1 MSTIEQVNENSK
13 TDIIL
18 ALDISIACI
27 GISIVKDDGKS
38 DPEILKITHV
48 VPKIKKNIKGIEAL
62 ILRKEIFENEFL
74 SKYKNFGI
82 TECIIES
89 PLAFA
94 TGNSNVETVSQ
105 LLQFNGL
112 LSESVY
118 RVLGIIPNYISSYNA
133 RLYSFPQL
141 LSIRKL
147 NKKGDLYPLNH
158 YKKALKNNDLV
169 LFGSF
174 PFDCDKKSV
183 MMDLVS
189 EKYPSI
195 EWITDKKGGIKK
207 ENYDACDSLVCA
219 LAYINKKR
227 YGDIN
232 PIITKSEICNLEN
245 SKLIEISYTIE
256 YWDKKDNRI
265 LNISIN

>member
-1 MSTIEQVNENSK
+1 MSTTTENQNAN
-13 TDIIL
+13 IIL
-18 ALDISIACI
+18 GLDISTACI
-27 GISIVKDDGKS
+27 GISIVKDDGVS
-38 DPEILKITHV
+38 EPEILKITHV
-48 VPKIKKNIKGIEAL
+48 IPKIKKTIKGIEAL
-62 ILRKEIFENEFL
+62 ILRKDIFEKEFL
-74 SKYKNFGI
+74 ENYKDFGI
-82 TECIIES
+82 TECVIES

-118 RVLGIIPNYISSYNA
+118 RVLGIIPNYVSSYNA
-133 RLYSFPQL
+133 RLLSFPQL
-141 LSIRKL
+141 LSIRRL
-147 NKKGDLYPLNH
+147 NKKGEMYPLSH
-158 YKKALKNNDLV
+158 YKKAIKNNDLV

-189 EKYPSI
+189 EKYPTI
-195 EWITDKKGGIKK
+195 EWIVDKKGNIKK

-227 YGDIN
+227 YGEIDPKIVDTIVETN
-232 PIITKSEICNLEN
+232 ETTNETNIT
-245 SKLIEISYTIE
+245 YTVK
-256 YWDKKDNRI
+256 YWDKTEEKK
-265 LNISIN
+265 LKISNN